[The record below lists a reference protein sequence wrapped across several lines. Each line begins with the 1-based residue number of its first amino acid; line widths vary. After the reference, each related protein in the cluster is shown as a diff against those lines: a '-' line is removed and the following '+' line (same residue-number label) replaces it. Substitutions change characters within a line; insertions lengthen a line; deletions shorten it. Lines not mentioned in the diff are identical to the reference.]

1 MPLSKEHKQRTRT
14 RIIAAAGKL
23 FRLHGYNGTGIEQI
37 MAAAGLTRGGFYAHF
52 KSKAD
57 LFAAVVEG
65 PHWFNKNLAARK
77 SKDGDA
83 LLNEALDLVGIYLNP
98 DYTDY
103 VAENCPLV
111 SLSRDVARAEPGARK
126 ALSSAVR
133 HLVGEL
139 SRGLSA
145 DQAPN
150 KMADPRALATL
161 ALCVGSV
168 TIARTADDPALS
180 EAFLK
185 AGQMAAAGLMEKP
198 AAKKRRKSSAK
209 E

>member
-1 MPLSKEHKQRTRT
+1 MPLSKEHKQRTRR

-23 FRLHGYNGTGIEQI
+23 FRLHGYHGTGIEQI

-65 PHWFNKNLAARK
+65 PHWLNRNLAARK
-77 SKDGDA
+77 GRNGAA
-83 LLNEALDLVGIYLNP
+83 LLNEAMDLVGVYLNP
-98 DYTDY
+98 GYTDY

-111 SLSRDVARAEPGARK
+111 SLARDVARAEPAARR
-126 ALSSAVR
+126 ALSGAVR
-133 HLVGEL
+133 HLVSEL

-145 DQAPN
+145 GGAP
-150 KMADPRALATL
+150 DPRALATL

-168 TIARTADDPALS
+168 TIARTADDPALGK
-180 EAFLK
+180 AFLD
-185 AGQMAAAGLMEKP
+185 AGRMAAAGLMETP
-198 AAKKRRKSSAK
+198 AKKRRGKGGSSARG
-209 E
+209 